1 MPTPDQ
7 RTERAQRA
15 RANGAR
21 SNGPKTP
28 EGMQRSQSASY
39 KHGLYATRGHMLPGE
54 SNDEF
59 HELQAQMYAFWQP
72 NGFQTELLVNE
83 LVGFNWEL
91 KRTVA
96 AKNDYLHDLLITATK
111 NAPNCHDQAK
121 LNLDAEK
128 LGVQSVNGTI
138 DRFNARLAFYNR
150 ESDRIMRALQ
160 RLEKRTCTSVPS
172 QMSLEINRRQNAE
185 LPQTSDAQPVEGT
198 LAEAPYIVEAT
209 NDPLPESFTPAPAP
223 EPAPDPEPEPAPE
236 PEEITAWAARN
247 LDFKADE
254 VQQQILTESNTRIL
268 ILAPRQAG
276 KSTAAAVRVLHEA
289 VHKPNATILLASA
302 SGRQSGQILQ
312 KTRQMARYMDID
324 LFAAPPKCEGFTLA
338 NGASVI
344 ALPDNEEKVRCFSAP
359 SLIVVDEAAFA
370 SDTLYTALEP
380 MLTVSNGTFM
390 LLSTPNGQTGYF
402 YEKWHLQN
410 SPWTNIF
417 GTLEDCP
424 RVSDA
429 AIQKLR
435 ESMSEETYQQEFEC
449 KFIAAGGQFISLE
462 TFRKCLRDDF
472 DLFAPEWERSN

>member
-1 MPTPDQ
+1 MPTLDQ

-15 RANGAR
+15 RANGAK

-59 HELQAQMYAFWQP
+59 LEIKALEYAFWQP
-72 NGFQTELLVNE
+72 NGFQAELLVNE
-83 LVGFNWEL
+83 LIGYLWES
-91 KRTVA
+91 KRIVA
-96 AKNDYLHDLLITATK
+96 AKNDHMHDLLITVTN
-111 NAPNCHDQAK
+111 NAPHCHDQAK

-150 ESDRIMRALQ
+150 ERERIIRTLL
-160 RLEKRTCTSVPS
+160 RLEKRTCTSGPS
-172 QMSLEINRRQNAE
+172 QMSLEINRRQNSE
-185 LPQTSDAQPVEGT
+185 LHQTNDAQPVEGT

-209 NDPLPESFTPAPAP
+209 SDPLPESFPAKPDP
-223 EPAPDPEPEPAPE
+223 EQTPDPEPEPQ
-236 PEEITAWAARN
+236 PEEITAWAAQN
-247 LDFKADE
+247 LDFKADAIQE
-254 VQQQILTESNTRIL
+254 QILTEPNTRIL
-268 ILAPRQAG
+268 VLGPRQAG

-302 SGRQSGQILQ
+302 SGRQSGQILH
-312 KTRQMARYMDID
+312 KTRQMARFMDIE
-324 LFAAPPKCEGFTLA
+324 LFTAPPQCEGFTLA

-344 ALPDNEEKVRCFSAP
+344 ALPDNEEKIRCFSAP
-359 SLIVVDEAAFA
+359 TLIVVDEAAFA
-370 SDTLYTALEP
+370 SDTLFTALEP
-380 MLTVSNGTFM
+380 MLSVSNGTLM

-402 YEKWHLQN
+402 YEKWHQQN
-410 SPWTNIF
+410 SPWTRIL

-424 RVSDA
+424 RISEE
-429 AIQKLR
+429 AIKKLR
-435 ESMSEETYQQEFEC
+435 ESMSEETFQQEFDC
-449 KFIAAGGQFISLE
+449 QFVAAGGQYISLE

-472 DLFAPEWERSN
+472 DLFAPDWERSL

>member
-1 MPTPDQ
+1 MPTLDQ

-15 RANGAR
+15 RANGAK

-59 HELQAQMYAFWQP
+59 LEIKALEYAFWQP
-72 NGFQTELLVNE
+72 NGFQAELLVNE
-83 LVGFNWEL
+83 LIGYLWES
-91 KRTVA
+91 KRIVA
-96 AKNDYLHDLLITATK
+96 AKNDHMHDLLITVTN
-111 NAPNCHDQAK
+111 NAPHCHDQAK

-150 ESDRIMRALQ
+150 ERERIIRTLL
-160 RLEKRTCTSVPS
+160 RLEKRTCTSGPS
-172 QMSLEINRRQNAE
+172 QMSLEINRRQNSE
-185 LPQTSDAQPVEGT
+185 LPQTNDAQPVEGT

-209 NDPLPESFTPAPAP
+209 NDPLPESFNPQQT
-223 EPAPDPEPEPAPE
+223 PDPEPEPE
-236 PEEITAWAARN
+236 PKVEEITTWAAQN
-247 LDFKADE
+247 LDFKADAIQE
-254 VQQQILTESNTRIL
+254 QILTEPNTRIL
-268 ILAPRQAG
+268 VLGPRQAG

-302 SGRQSGQILQ
+302 SGRQSGQILH
-312 KTRQMARYMDID
+312 KTRQMARFMDIE
-324 LFAAPPKCEGFTLA
+324 LFTAPPQCEGFTLA

-344 ALPDNEEKVRCFSAP
+344 ALPDNEEKIRCFSAP

-370 SDTLYTALEP
+370 SDTLFTALEP
-380 MLTVSNGTFM
+380 MLSVSNGTLM

-402 YEKWHLQN
+402 YEKWHQQN
-410 SPWTNIF
+410 SPWTRIL

-424 RVSDA
+424 RISEE
-429 AIQKLR
+429 AIKKLR
-435 ESMSEETYQQEFEC
+435 ESMSEETFQQEFDC
-449 KFIAAGGQFISLE
+449 QFVAAGGQYISLE

-472 DLFAPEWERSN
+472 DLFAPDWERSL